1 MSEVTEGKYAGEFIA
16 SEANGSRS
24 REVKIIASGQTLVAA
39 QIVGK
44 VTASGKYAAFNQ
56 DAVDGTEA
64 AAGVA
69 YDNTDASAGD
79 IEGVIIVRDAE
90 VNGND
95 LLWPADIEVAEQAAA
110 EAELEALGIIVRI

>member
-64 AAGVA
+64 AAGIS
-69 YDNTDASAGD
+69 YGNYDASAGD

>member
-1 MSEVTEGKYAGEFIA
+1 MAEVTEGKYAGEFIA

-24 REVKIIASGQTLVAA
+24 RDVVIIALGQAVVAA
-39 QIVGK
+39 QVLGK

-64 AAGVA
+64 AAGIA
-69 YDNTDASAGD
+69 FDSYDASVAD
-79 IEGVIIVRDAE
+79 INGVVVLRDAE
-90 VNGND
+90 VNSND

-110 EAELEALGIIVRI
+110 EAELATLGIIVRI